1 MSETSEK
8 PEPPAPPPEP
18 PPPIAAALGCSP
30 EEGSR
35 GEGGEETSEN
45 GGGAVAVGV
54 LDAIPPSAL
63 SPVAEEPTGDTKK
76 KSKPA
81 RGGKITCRE
90 GKGGAGGGE
99 LAVVDIAAFFHIY
112 NFLLIVT
119 LSAL

>member
-8 PEPPAPPPEP
+8 QE

-54 LDAIPPSAL
+54 LDATPPSAL
-63 SPVAEEPTGDTKK
+63 SPVAEEPTGDMKK

-81 RGGKITCRE
+81 GGGKITCRA
-90 GKGGAGGGE
+90 GRGGSGGGD
-99 LAVVDIAAFFHIY
+99 LP
-112 NFLLIVT
+112 
-119 LSAL
+119 S